1 MGPELEL
8 LLPLLDERARRLVL
22 GAVARAAGEGGTAA
36 VASVAGASWQTV
48 ANGAAELAS
57 GDSAAPGRVRRPGA
71 GRKKLADSDPGL
83 VPALRALLEES
94 TRGDPCSPLMWTTLS
109 LRDIAAGL
117 AAQGYR
123 CGKNAVARL
132 LAAQGFSLQGN
143 SRTIEG
149 RRHPDRDAQFRY
161 VNERAKEFLA
171 AGDPVISVDT
181 KKKEPVGQYA
191 SRGRSWRPRGEPVR
205 VRDHDFPDPGEGV
218 AIPYGIYDVSAN
230 AGFVNVGTDHDTPA
244 FAAESIR
251 RWWQDIGAGRYPGT
265 RRLLVTCDA
274 GGSNDHRKRA
284 WKSELAG
291 LAAETGLEITVCHF
305 PPGTSKWNKIEHR
318 LFCHI
323 TRTWRAR
330 PLASHQVIIDTIA
343 ATTTAAGLT
352 VTARLDISSYPLGAA
367 VSDEQMKDLENRV
380 ITRHGFHGDWNYT
393 LAPVPRPAGPA
404 ATPAPPASA
413 PGLQILTDPAL
424 TGMTRDDLDAL
435 AAALELPSAAAREQR
450 LHLARGKRRAR
461 NSGPKAGKLT
471 LTAGIA
477 AVIARQRHGMPCRLI
492 GTLLGAEESTISLA
506 TRRIAPLLDQHGITI
521 TPAGTRISTLSKL
534 REHAAGITLPGPPQP
549 HTTPESTL
557 QTPGTP
563 QTHIISGRVL
573 RVLDPSGSW
582 QLCRFHADRA
592 RRCLHSRHC
601 GIARPA

>member
-143 SRTIEG
+143 SRAIEG

-274 GGSNDHRKRA
+274 ERSDEVAAAVRGLGSAGLQVTVRASPDASPGAAPGTRLGLVLTGGDRPGIIRDVSRVLAERGVNVEELESEVSSAPMSGERLFTARA
-284 WKSELAG
+284 RLRVPPSLTIADLRASLERLAG
-291 LAAETGLEITVCHF
+291 EFMVDL
-305 PPGTSKWNKIEHR
+305 
-318 LFCHI
+318 
-323 TRTWRAR
+323 
-330 PLASHQVIIDTIA
+330 
-343 ATTTAAGLT
+343 TT
-352 VTARLDISSYPLGAA
+352 
-367 VSDEQMKDLENRV
+367 E
-380 ITRHGFHGDWNYT
+380 
-393 LAPVPRPAGPA
+393 
-404 ATPAPPASA
+404 
-413 PGLQILTDPAL
+413 
-424 TGMTRDDLDAL
+424 
-435 AAALELPSAAAREQR
+435 
-450 LHLARGKRRAR
+450 
-461 NSGPKAGKLT
+461 
-471 LTAGIA
+471 
-477 AVIARQRHGMPCRLI
+477 
-492 GTLLGAEESTISLA
+492 
-506 TRRIAPLLDQHGITI
+506 
-521 TPAGTRISTLSKL
+521 
-534 REHAAGITLPGPPQP
+534 
-549 HTTPESTL
+549 
-557 QTPGTP
+557 
-563 QTHIISGRVL
+563 
-573 RVLDPSGSW
+573 
-582 QLCRFHADRA
+582 
-592 RRCLHSRHC
+592 
-601 GIARPA
+601 

>member
-1 MGPELEL
+1 MSAELEL

-22 GAVARAAGEGGTAA
+22 GAVARAAGEGGTAV
-36 VASVAGASWQTV
+36 VAAATGASWQTV

-57 GDSAAPGRVRRPGA
+57 GDSAPPGRVRRPGA
-71 GRKKLADSDPGL
+71 GRKKLAETDLGL
-83 VPALRALLEES
+83 VPALLALVEES
-94 TRGDPCSPLMWTTLS
+94 TRGDPCSPLLWTTLS

-191 SRGRSWRPRGEPVR
+191 SRGRSWRPKGDPVR
-205 VRDHDFPDPGEGV
+205 VRDHDFPDPQQGV
-218 AIPYGIYDVSAN
+218 AIPYGVYDVSAN

-251 RWWQDIGAGRYPGT
+251 RWWDMIGAGRYPGT

-284 WKSELAG
+284 WKAELAT
-291 LAAETGLEITVCHF
+291 LAARTGLEITVCHF

-352 VTARLDISSYPLGAA
+352 VTARLDISSYPLGTA
-367 VSDEQMKDLENRV
+367 VSDEQMKDLEDRV

-404 ATPAPPASA
+404 PAPAPPAAA
-413 PGLQILTDPAL
+413 PGLQTLTDPAL

-450 LHLARGKRRAR
+450 LHLTRGKRRAR
-461 NSGPKAGKLT
+461 NSGPKGGRLT
-471 LTAGIA
+471 LTAAIA
-477 AVIARQRHGMPCRLI
+477 AAIARQRHGMPCRLI
-492 GTLLGAEESTISLA
+492 GALLDADESTISLA
-506 TRRIAPLLDQHGITI
+506 TRRIAPLLDQQGITI
-521 TPAGTRISTLSKL
+521 TPAGTRISTLSEL
-534 REHAAGITLPGPPQP
+534 REYSAGITFPGPPKL

-563 QTHIISGRVL
+563 QTHVISGRVL
-573 RVLDPSGSW
+573 AVPDPS
-582 QLCRFHADRA
+582 
-592 RRCLHSRHC
+592 
-601 GIARPA
+601 